1 MLCPFHYYGVTDI
14 TVDNEVIDDHSDFN
28 KLTSDERVNH
38 IIEKSKFYG
47 TDSGDIR
54 GLVFCSKNEISQQ
67 LSLEFKSRGYK
78 TIVLSGKSSEEDRL
92 NAINKLENN
101 EVEYIFTVDI
111 FNEGIDIPSV
121 NQIIMLRPT
130 QSAIIFVQQLGRGL
144 RKSESKE
151 YLTVIDFIGN
161 YNNNYLVP
169 VALYGDTTFNK
180 DSIRKLLA
188 GGSNMIPGAS
198 TVNFDEI
205 SKEKIFDS
213 INKANMQKLT
223 DLKKD
228 YQNLKNKIGRIPSMV
243 DFINYGSR
251 EPWLFA
257 SYKKSYLNFINIVE
271 DEYKGTIS
279 AKLSKLLEFFTLD
292 INNGKRVEESLLL
305 GLLTHKPIVPRSQ
318 LLDLIFSDYG
328 YKVNE
333 KTFESIVNNL
343 NFIFIRQSFD
353 IVRYDGENFTLG
365 NDLSEGLTNPTFK
378 KFLLDNIDYSV
389 HSFNLKF
396 ELEKYKNGLIRYQK
410 YGRKDVCR
418 LLNWEKDISSTLYGY
433 RTVNSNTPC
442 FVTYHKSDELDGDIN
457 YNDYF
462 INSSVFAWES
472 RSKRKMESPEIQNVI
487 NSERILLFVKKEDG
501 EGTDF
506 YYLGDVS
513 ILPGSISQ
521 ETTDKGSSVVHFKF
535 QLDKPVIDDLYN
547 YIITS

>member
-1 MLCPFHYYGVTDI
+1 
-14 TVDNEVIDDHSDFN
+14 
-28 KLTSDERVNH
+28 
-38 IIEKSKFYG
+38 
-47 TDSGDIR
+47 
-54 GLVFCSKNEISQQ
+54 
-67 LSLEFKSRGYK
+67 
-78 TIVLSGKSSEEDRL
+78 
-92 NAINKLENN
+92 
-101 EVEYIFTVDI
+101 
-111 FNEGIDIPSV
+111 
-121 NQIIMLRPT
+121 MLRPT

-144 RKSESKE
+144 RKSETKE

-169 VALYGDTTFNK
+169 VALYGDTSFNK

-271 DEYKGTIS
+271 DKYKGTIS
-279 AKLSKLLEFFTLD
+279 AKLSELLEFFTLD

-305 GLLTHKPIVPRSQ
+305 GLLIQKSIVTRSQ
-318 LLDLIFSDYG
+318 LIDIIFSDYG
-328 YKVNE
+328 YKANE
-333 KTFESIVNNL
+333 NTFESIVNNL
-343 NFIFIRQSFD
+343 NFIFIRQYFD

-433 RTVNSNTPC
+433 RTRNSITPC
-442 FVTYHKSDELDGDIN
+442 FVTYHKSDELEGDIN

>member
-1 MLCPFHYYGVTDI
+1 M
-14 TVDNEVIDDHSDFN
+14 
-28 KLTSDERVNH
+28 
-38 IIEKSKFYG
+38 
-47 TDSGDIR
+47 
-54 GLVFCSKNEISQQ
+54 
-67 LSLEFKSRGYK
+67 
-78 TIVLSGKSSEEDRL
+78 
-92 NAINKLENN
+92 
-101 EVEYIFTVDI
+101 
-111 FNEGIDIPSV
+111 
-121 NQIIMLRPT
+121 
-130 QSAIIFVQQLGRGL
+130 
-144 RKSESKE
+144 
-151 YLTVIDFIGN
+151 
-161 YNNNYLVP
+161 
-169 VALYGDTTFNK
+169 
-180 DSIRKLLA
+180 
-188 GGSNMIPGAS
+188 
-198 TVNFDEI
+198 
-205 SKEKIFDS
+205 
-213 INKANMQKLT
+213 
-223 DLKKD
+223 
-228 YQNLKNKIGRIPSMV
+228 
-243 DFINYGSR
+243 
-251 EPWLFA
+251 
-257 SYKKSYLNFINIVE
+257 
-271 DEYKGTIS
+271 
-279 AKLSKLLEFFTLD
+279 
-292 INNGKRVEESLLL
+292 
-305 GLLTHKPIVPRSQ
+305 
-318 LLDLIFSDYG
+318 
-328 YKVNE
+328 
-333 KTFESIVNNL
+333 NNL

-433 RTVNSNTPC
+433 RTRNSITPC